1 MPLSKNDPF
10 APILHIIL
18 SGSCDPDV
26 TFGPSARFATAEEI
40 LPHQARHVAPNLI
53 IKHVKPAPW
62 LTKKLALLCDRSI
75 EESLDAGN
83 TYYNSVIGNQ
93 SRALAC
99 KLMFLH
105 KSPYCVPLVNVVV
118 AFSDEFIL
126 DGGLAVTDG
135 ITSLP
140 RIICGDSST
149 SVESSS
155 GDCSESHHST
165 REDEFSLPHVVRKT
179 MDDWVMPTL
188 DRLDKTLKLLAVW
201 NFFVPTKQA
210 ETLIRLWATPQS
222 FGFFLHYLDTQ
233 ELKHEHT
240 IYNHIAYQNISDGI
254 ITVYGLFED
263 TDTGVLAILMDD
275 AGKSLAVLNREA
287 REEGKDVG
295 LEWIRKYIKG
305 ASRCPNLPW
314 RFRTQNLIIDP
325 SGEAR
330 IIDFERSHLGSD
342 VTAAD
347 YQEDIEELSEI
358 LGSGSDFSAKATV
371 TLKTNVVSVDTYLIA
386 GLEEDRAGARDPG
399 YLT

>member
-10 APILHIIL
+10 APILHSIL
-18 SGSCDPDV
+18 SDSCDPDV

-62 LTKKLALLCDRSI
+62 LTKKLALLFI
-75 EESLDAGN
+75 TKVPTIVESLLE
-83 TYYNSVIGNQ
+83 TYRSYNSVIGNQ

-149 SVESSS
+149 AWSRAQETVPNPTIPLVKTNSVYHMS
-155 GDCSESHHST
+155 
-165 REDEFSLPHVVRKT
+165 
-179 MDDWVMPTL
+179 
-188 DRLDKTLKLLAVW
+188 LDKTLKLLAVW

-295 LEWIRKYIKG
+295 LVSKLTPAQRNGFVNTLK
-305 ASRCPNLPW
+305 ALH
-314 RFRTQNLIIDP
+314 DP

-371 TLKTNVVSVDTYLIA
+371 TLKTNVVS